1 MQLGGISETTK
12 NNKKLII
19 RSRFFGKFGSQIR
32 NFSFGFELQG
42 DIHFC
47 DILDLSCI
55 FAACNCKIALV
66 P

>member
-32 NFSFGFELQG
+32 NFSFA
-42 DIHFC
+42 
-47 DILDLSCI
+47 SSYRVI
-55 FAACNCKIALV
+55 FIFVTFWTLV
-66 P
+66 VSLLRVTVKSH